1 MSKYFDFRCTKVCQK
16 YHWLSFLLQISLI
29 LPNNDLH
36 AFFQI
41 IRQKL
46 TLDKACHTNKHFLL
60 KWLSKWNLQ
69 LNNTDNSVNIGIF
82 NNTFKSLSNTCL
94 QF

>member
-1 MSKYFDFRCTKVCQK
+1 MYATEKSRSSFLRNQLKCLNILILDVQKVCQK

-46 TLDKACHTNKHFLL
+46 TLDKACHPNKHFLL
-60 KWLSKWNLQ
+60 KWLSK
-69 LNNTDNSVNIGIF
+69 GIY
-82 NNTFKSLSNTCL
+82 S
-94 QF
+94 